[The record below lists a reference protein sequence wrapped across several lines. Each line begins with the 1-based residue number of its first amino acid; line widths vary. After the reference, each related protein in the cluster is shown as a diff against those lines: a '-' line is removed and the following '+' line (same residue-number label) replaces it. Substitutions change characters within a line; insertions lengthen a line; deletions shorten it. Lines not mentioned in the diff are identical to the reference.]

1 MLFWIELKV
10 TLYAWLK
17 KIFRLLK
24 KKYNEEFK
32 KKKRKE
38 KEIYKE
44 VQSLKKN

>member
-24 KKYNEEFK
+24 KKNTMK
-32 KKKRKE
+32 SSKRKRKE

>member
-24 KKYNEEFK
+24 KKNTMK
-32 KKKRKE
+32 SSKRKRGRKKRF
-38 KEIYKE
+38 I
-44 VQSLKKN
+44 KKFNL

>member
-24 KKYNEEFK
+24 KTNTMKSS
-32 KKKRKE
+32 KRKRGRN
-38 KEIYKE
+38 KEEGKRD
-44 VQSLKKN
+44 L

>member
-24 KKYNEEFK
+24 KNKYNEEFK
-32 KKKRKE
+32 KKKRK
-38 KEIYKE
+38 K
-44 VQSLKKN
+44 